1 MVLGLLSDCSKL
13 FHVASAAH
21 EHSLSSLLG
30 LSSFAVAAAAAAA
43 AAARSIQLLEWLNIT
58 EMLTLSP
65 SL

>member
-43 AAARSIQLLEWLNIT
+43 AAARSIQLLE
-58 EMLTLSP
+58 
-65 SL
+65 